1 MKNRRKTRIV
11 PVPIIQEQIRR
22 ERISISKELG
32 RYLLDVSKLV
42 IGGAVI
48 TTSLQL
54 NTDKSMIIV
63 IAFSIAIVFFI
74 LGFIVLIF
82 KNK

>member
-1 MKNRRKTRIV
+1 MKNKRKTRIV
-11 PVPIIQEQIRR
+11 PVPVMQEQIRK

>member
-1 MKNRRKTRIV
+1 MKNKRKTRIV
-11 PVPIIQEQIRR
+11 PVPVMQEQIRK

-74 LGFIVLIF
+74 LGFIVLFF

>member
-11 PVPIIQEQIRR
+11 PVPVMQEQIRK